1 VPRVYERVNP
11 DLDAARRA
19 FRESLAQEDAA
30 GVLRGFAGR
39 IGVVLSG
46 GGARGAYEAGALLAF
61 QDAGVPTHIITATSV
76 GAVNAASYAAHAE
89 GLVGNAEPLLGV
101 WTRLSPRTLGIEWTR
116 YGWMVAGLIATSA
129 GVGNLAWY
137 LLTLTGFDV
146 RLRYPALAW
155 SALALA
161 GLSVLLFYP
170 QLPYLWFLVRT
181 RLKGKL
187 LEPVRRRLAVSIF
200 ANLLVGGFLVAVVMS
215 LSLASAFHTLVTRHP
230 FTIIGVLA
238 ALLLLRQVQHRHA
251 ARISGTWERLFRVVL
266 QPGLFKNFE
275 RVRFLRRHVPADGL
289 RRSPMR
295 LLFAA
300 TDLIAGT
307 ARYFTNTD
315 PETLAGDPGVDRAFV
330 RDRVTRPDDLVA
342 AIAASSA
349 LPITYEPVHLEG
361 RTLMDGAVMGSQPI
375 RPALRLGADVLFLVL
390 MQPESGPVDAGGSFM
405 DVGTRTLGILM
416 HQHLRAD
423 LRELTDV
430 NALCEGAA
438 HQLRVPP
445 EAVIIEL
452 GTRRMQYVRTFVVRP
467 ARPLGLG
474 MHDFGGPATPDA
486 IAAGYRDTAEQLRAF
501 LRYART
507 ARFDHQR
514 RILRLMPSDL
524 PALQA
529 GMRRLSGEY

>member
-1 VPRVYERVNP
+1 MRPA
-11 DLDAARRA
+11 LDDARRA
-19 FRESLAQEDAA
+19 FRATLAGGDAPA
-30 GVLRGFAGR
+30 VLGGFAGR

-61 QDAGVPTHIITATSV
+61 QDAGMPTHILTSTSV
-76 GAVNAASYAAHAE
+76 GAVNAASYAAHAD
-89 GLVGNAEPLLGV
+89 GLVGNAEPLLDT

-129 GVGNLAWY
+129 GAGNLAWY
-137 LLTLTGFDV
+137 LLQLGGLDI

-170 QLPYLWFLVRT
+170 QLPYVWFLVRT
-181 RLKGKL
+181 RMKGKL
-187 LEPVRRRLAVSIF
+187 LEPVRRRLAVSVF
-200 ANLLVGGFLVAVVMS
+200 ANLLVAGFGVAAVMS
-215 LSLASAFHTLVTRHP
+215 LNLATAFHGLLTRHP
-230 FTIIGVLA
+230 FTIVGVLA
-238 ALLLLRQVQHRHA
+238 VLLVLRRVQHAFA

-275 RVRFLRRHVPADGL
+275 RLRFLRRRIPAEGL

-300 TDLIAGT
+300 TDLVAGS
-307 ARYFTNTD
+307 ARYFTNAD
-315 PETLAGDPGVDRAFV
+315 PEDLARDPNVDTAFV
-330 RDRVTRPDDLVA
+330 RDRVSRPEDLVA

-349 LPITYEPVHLEG
+349 LPITYEPVHLDG
-361 RTLMDGAVMGSQPI
+361 RVLMDGAVMGSQPI

-390 MQPESGPVDAGGSFM
+390 MQPEAGPVDADGSFV

-445 EAVIIEL
+445 EAVTIEL
-452 GTRRMQYVRTFVVRP
+452 GNRRMQYVRTFVVRP
-467 ARPLGLG
+467 ERPLGLG
-474 MHDFGGPATPDA
+474 MHDFGGPATPEA
-486 IAAGYRDTAEQLRAF
+486 ILAGYRDTAAQIEAF
-501 LRYART
+501 LAYART

-529 GMRRLSGEY
+529 GMSRLSGAY

>member
-1 VPRVYERVNP
+1 VSPA
-11 DLDAARRA
+11 LDDARRA
-19 FRESLAQEDAA
+19 FRETLAREDAA
-30 GVLRGFAGR
+30 AVLRGFAGR

-61 QDAGVPTHIITATSV
+61 QDAGVPTHIIASTSV

-89 GLVGNAEPLLGV
+89 GLVGNAEPLLET
-101 WTRLSPRTLGIEWTR
+101 WNRLSPRTLGIEWTR

-137 LLTLTGFDV
+137 LLTLAGLDI
-146 RLRYPALAW
+146 RLRFPALAW

-161 GLSVLLFYP
+161 GTSVLLFYP
-170 QLPYLWFLVRT
+170 QLPYVWFLIRT
-181 RLKGKL
+181 RLRGKL
-187 LEPVRRRLAVSIF
+187 LEPVRRRLAVSVF
-200 ANLLVGGFLVAVVMS
+200 ANVLVVGFVVAAIMS
-215 LSLASAFHTLVTRHP
+215 LNLATAFHGLVTRHP
-230 FTIIGVLA
+230 FTIVGVLA
-238 ALLLLRQVQHRHA
+238 ALLVLRHYQHRHA
-251 ARISGTWERLFRVVL
+251 ARISGTWERLFRAVL

-275 RVRFLRRHVPADGL
+275 RVRFLRAQIPVDGL
-289 RRSPMR
+289 RRSPIR

-300 TDLIAGT
+300 TDLVAGK
-307 ARYFTNTD
+307 AHYFTNTPTD
-315 PETLAGDPGVDRAFV
+315 VLAADPGVDRAFV
-330 RDRVTRPDDLVA
+330 RDRVARPDDLVA

-349 LPITYEPVHLEG
+349 LPITYEPVHLGG

-390 MQPESGPVDAGGSFM
+390 MQPESASVEVDGSFV

-445 EAVIIEL
+445 EAVTIEL
-452 GTRRMQYVRTFVVRP
+452 GTRRMQYVRTFVIRP
-467 ARPLGLG
+467 AEALRLG
-474 MHDFGGPATPDA
+474 MHDFGGPGTPDA
-486 IAAGYRDTAEQLRAF
+486 IAAGYRDTAEQIGVF
-501 LRYART
+501 LRYARS
-507 ARFDHQR
+507 ARFDHRR

-529 GMRRLSGEY
+529 GLSRLSGEF

>member
-1 VPRVYERVNP
+1 VSPT
-11 DLDAARRA
+11 LDDARRA
-19 FRESLAQEDAA
+19 FRETLARADAPA
-30 GVLRGFAGR
+30 VLGGFGGR

-61 QDAGVPTHIITATSV
+61 QDAGVPTHIVTATSV
-76 GAVNAASYAAHAE
+76 GAVNAASYAAHAD
-89 GLVGNAEPLLGV
+89 GLVGNAEPLLDT

-137 LLTLTGFDV
+137 LLQLAGLDI

-161 GLSVLLFYP
+161 GMSVLLFYP
-170 QLPYLWFLVRT
+170 QLPYVWFLVRT
-181 RLKGKL
+181 RMKGKL

-200 ANLLVGGFLVAVVMS
+200 ANVLVVGFVVAAIMS
-215 LSLASAFHTLVTRHP
+215 LNLATAFHGLVTRHP
-230 FTIIGVLA
+230 FTIVGMLATLLVLRR
-238 ALLLLRQVQHRHA
+238 LQHHFA
-251 ARISGTWERLFRVVL
+251 ARISGTWERLFRLVL

-275 RVRFLRRHVPADGL
+275 RVRFLRRQIPADGL

-300 TDLIAGT
+300 TDLVAGS
-307 ARYFTNTD
+307 ARYFTNAD
-315 PETLAGDPGVDRAFV
+315 PEDLARDPNVDTGFV
-330 RDRVTRPDDLVA
+330 RDRISRPEDLVA

-349 LPITYEPVHLEG
+349 LPITYEPVHLDG

-390 MQPESGPVDAGGSFM
+390 MQPESASVEVDGSFV

-445 EAVIIEL
+445 EAVTIEL
-452 GTRRMQYVRTFVVRP
+452 GNRRMQYVRTFVVRP
-467 ARPLGLG
+467 EHPLGLG
-474 MHDFGGPATPDA
+474 MHDFGGPATPDT
-486 IAAGYRDTAEQLRAF
+486 IIAGYRDTARQIEAF
-501 LRYART
+501 LAYART

-529 GMRRLSGEY
+529 GMSRLSGGY